1 MTVISDD
8 VVSGSH
14 CISMSVLR
22 RNGTLA
28 YARARARARARASIC
43 LHGAVKEKYIINT
56 ASSVLLS

>member
-1 MTVISDD
+1 MTVISEDA
-8 VVSGSH
+8 VSGSH

-28 YARARARARARASIC
+28 YARARARARASIC